1 MAASFLPQF
10 GNEEERL
17 QCIPLK
23 IHMIQSC
30 DYTLNRQFPLWD
42 LPTRNHGGCVYHNKI
57 IYYCK
62 WFFTGTSHGRNWP
75 FAGSMKLTELLM
87 FLPKYPKKILFNMN
101 KTNETF
107 ILLQIMTAMFYQL
120 FIAIRKTQSH
130 LTKTNF
136 SKTLKI
142 NSKNSVYK

>member
-1 MAASFLPQF
+1 MRSVY
-10 GNEEERL
+10 EESGWL
-17 QCIPLK
+17 CLSQQNN
-23 IHMIQSC
+23 IQS
-30 DYTLNRQFPLWD
+30 
-42 LPTRNHGGCVYHNKI
+42 KI
-57 IYYCK
+57 MTTTANDSLQAHLMEGI
-62 WFFTGTSHGRNWP
+62 NWP
-75 FAGSMKLTELLM
+75 FAGSMKLTKLLM

-120 FIAIRKTQSH
+120 FITTRKTQCP
-130 LTKTNF
+130 LTKPNF